1 MLIAVYKIFPK
12 SGFSMVLELVTEK
25 IYEFFEEIMGE
36 KEKKG
41 IKTYVV
47 VLFFIIL
54 ISNLLGL
61 LIDFAKLPLPQLEEW
76 FSIPTSNI
84 NFTAALSSIAVI
96 IMLIVQHKSLWGL
109 FKQLNEYVPIRWK
122 NILTVER
129 GKLPLLVYYPLKI
142 LVKAFDIG
150 ISLFIGLLDIVG
162 LFAKVLSLAARLAWN
177 MTSGPILLA
186 MLVWGLVSASQNL
199 FNIDLPIVATLIVYI
214 QGLLVALIQAFVFP
228 LLVGIFIKMAQ
239 GEEE

>member
-1 MLIAVYKIFPK
+1 MEEQLFTLTHNVIPQVINTIWTNWLSFWYNSSPISNGIALQIAIIIMLIAVYKIFPK

-96 IMLIVQHKSLWGL
+96 IMLIVQHKSL
-109 FKQLNEYVPIRWK
+109 
-122 NILTVER
+122 
-129 GKLPLLVYYPLKI
+129 
-142 LVKAFDIG
+142 
-150 ISLFIGLLDIVG
+150 
-162 LFAKVLSLAARLAWN
+162 
-177 MTSGPILLA
+177 
-186 MLVWGLVSASQNL
+186 
-199 FNIDLPIVATLIVYI
+199 
-214 QGLLVALIQAFVFP
+214 
-228 LLVGIFIKMAQ
+228 
-239 GEEE
+239 